1 MSLESFEQF
10 RTLVLQDQSLQERL
24 RATTDRN
31 TFLDLVVQMG
41 EERGFQFTAQDVD
54 AAMQA
59 SRRAWIERWI

>member
-24 RATTDRN
+24 RATADRN
-31 TFLDLVVQMG
+31 TFLALVVRMG